1 MAISKFSAAIN
12 QICDEKGLSKETV
25 LEIIEN
31 ALAAAYRKDYGQ
43 REQEVEVKF
52 NEETGEASVFLIKE
66 IVDKVEDEDLQIS
79 LAEAKK
85 NKKDVKIGD
94 KISFNVTP
102 ADYGRIAA
110 QTAKQVI
117 TQRIKEAERD
127 ILFDELKSQE
137 RTLLNGIV
145 QQIKNNNVFIDLGK
159 VTAIMFP
166 AEQILGEKYYLGQR
180 IRVYMVKVEDS
191 SKGPQV
197 FVSRAHPEFLK
208 KIFELEVPEI
218 PAGTVEIKSI
228 AREAGARSKIAV
240 FSKDENID
248 PVGSCVGQRGMRVQS
263 VLSEL
268 GKEKIDIV
276 LWDADLATFITNALS
291 PAKVTEINVDSKKQE
306 AKVKVP
312 EDQLSLAIGKGG
324 QNVRLAAKLTGW
336 KVDIEGAE
344 VTKEKSTKL
353 EQNKEKNNKEEKKV
367 VDEPIIKTK
376 TEKEIKEI
384 KEGET
389 VSLKKEKKDAKEAN
403 NKDE

>member
-1 MAISKFSAAIN
+1 MAISKFLAAIN
-12 QICDEKGLSKETV
+12 QICDEKGLSRDTV

-31 ALAAAYRKDYGQ
+31 ALAAAYRKDYGEKGQ
-43 REQEVEVKF
+43 DIRVKF
-52 NEETGEASVFLIKE
+52 DEKTGATQVFLYKQV
-66 IVDKVEDEDLQIS
+66 VDEVEDEAIQMT

-85 NKKDVKIGD
+85 IKKNAKIGD
-94 KISFNVTP
+94 ELSWDVTP
-102 ADYGRIAA
+102 SDYGRIAA

-117 TQRIKEAERD
+117 TQRIKEAERNV
-127 ILFDELKSQE
+127 LFSEFQDKEDS
-137 RTLLNGIV
+137 LLNGVV

-166 AEQILGEKYYLGQR
+166 SEQIIGERYYSGQR
-180 IRVYMVKVEDS
+180 IRVYVVKVEEAA
-191 SKGPQV
+191 KGPQI
-197 FVSRAHPEFLK
+197 FVSRAHPEFLR

-228 AREAGARSKIAV
+228 AREAGSRSKIAV
-240 FSKDENID
+240 SSSDENID

-276 LWDADLATFITNALS
+276 LWDEDTAVYITNSLS
-291 PAKVTEINVDSKKQE
+291 PAKVTEVKIDKKKQE

-336 KVDIEGAE
+336 KVDIEGA
-344 VTKEKSTKL
+344 T
-353 EQNKEKNNKEEKKV
+353 
-367 VDEPIIKTK
+367 I
-376 TEKEIKEI
+376 TEKEVTNKKKEDKTKSEEI

-389 VSLKKEKKDAKEAN
+389 VDIKKPAEPKKGAK
-403 NKDE
+403 KSDKKSDKQK

>member
-1 MAISKFSAAIN
+1 MAISKFLAAIN
-12 QICDEKGLSKETV
+12 QICDEKGLSRDTV

-31 ALAAAYRKDYGQ
+31 ALAAAYRKDYGERGQ
-43 REQEVEVKF
+43 DIRVKF
-52 NEETGEASVFLIKE
+52 DEKTGATQVFLYKQAVE
-66 IVDKVEDEDLQIS
+66 EVEDEDTQMT

-85 NKKDVKIGD
+85 TKKNVKIGD
-94 KISFNVTP
+94 ELSWDVTP
-102 ADYGRIAA
+102 SDYGRIAA

-117 TQRIKEAERD
+117 TQRIKEAERNV
-127 ILFDELKSQE
+127 LFSEFQDKEDS
-137 RTLLNGIV
+137 LLNGVV
-145 QQIKNNNVFIDLGK
+145 QQIKNNNIFIDLGK

-166 AEQILGEKYYLGQR
+166 SEQIIGERYYPGQR
-180 IRVYMVKVEDS
+180 IRVYVVKVEEAA
-191 SKGPQV
+191 KGPQI
-197 FVSRAHPEFLK
+197 FVSRAYPEFLR

-228 AREAGARSKIAV
+228 AREAGSRSKIAV
-240 FSKDENID
+240 SSNDENID

-276 LWDADLATFITNALS
+276 LWDSDPATYITNALS
-291 PAKVTEINVDSKKQE
+291 PAKVTEVKIDNKKQE

-336 KVDIEGAE
+336 KVDIGGAVITEEE
-344 VTKEKSTKL
+344 VTDKKKE
-353 EQNKEKNNKEEKKV
+353 
-367 VDEPIIKTK
+367 DKTK
-376 TEKEIKEI
+376 SEEI

-389 VSLKKEKKDAKEAN
+389 VDIKKSTKPKKEAKKSDK
-403 NKDE
+403 KSDKQK